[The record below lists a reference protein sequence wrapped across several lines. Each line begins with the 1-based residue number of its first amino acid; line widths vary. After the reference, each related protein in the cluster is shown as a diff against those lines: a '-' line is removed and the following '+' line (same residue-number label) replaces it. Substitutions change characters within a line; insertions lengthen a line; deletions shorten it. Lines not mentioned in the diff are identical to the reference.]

1 MQRRH
6 LLSCIGRPI
15 FRSRNVFGARRQAPA
30 SWSCPSRPGAPPT
43 SRPAACK
50 SRWPAS
56 SSSPWCST
64 TGAAPGAP
72 SAWPKWRAR
81 PADGLTIGVA
91 TLSTHGVNPAVYS
104 KLPYHPTKDFMG
116 VTEIVKAPGVIVVN
130 PAVLPVKDFAEL
142 VKYLKANPG
151 KVSYATPG
159 NGTIGH
165 MWGELFKSSTGTSM
179 VHIPYRGAGPAVN
192 DVLAGQV
199 AVYFDQVASSLPH
212 VKSGKLKA
220 LAVSWPERLDVLPEV
235 PTYAELGYKQANE
248 PSWFGLVAP
257 AATPRGGG
265 RPHPAGRGPGPEGA
279 CRARAPGRPGP
290 VPLGHHT
297 QGVHGP
303 DRQRDRQD
311 ETRGGLRQ
319 DRARLTLIPPGPC
332 SAGTRPAAG
341 MVQTMQPSLL
351 RP

>member
-1 MQRRH
+1 LAQEGKPLRLVVPFPPGGATDITARS
-6 LLSCIGRPI
+6 LQESLARILKQPVVLDNRGGAGGSIGMAE
-15 FRSRNVFGARRQAPA
+15 VARA
-30 SWSCPSRPGAPPT
+30 
-43 SRPAACK
+43 
-50 SRWPAS
+50 
-56 SSSPWCST
+56 
-64 TGAAPGAP
+64 
-72 SAWPKWRAR
+72 

-104 KLPYHPTKDFMG
+104 KLPYHPTKDFVG

-130 PAVLPVKDFAEL
+130 PAVLPVKDFADL

-257 AATPRGGG
+257 AATPAAAVDRIQQAVAQALKE
-265 RPHPAGRGPGPEGA
+265 PAVRERLAG
-279 CRARAPGRPGP
+279 
-290 VPLGHHT
+290 
-297 QGVHGP
+297 QGLYP
-303 DRQRDRQD
+303 
-311 ETRGGLRQ
+311 
-319 DRARLTLIPPGPC
+319 
-332 SAGTRPAAG
+332 SGTTPKEFTAQIGNEIDKMKRVAAYAKIA
-341 MVQTMQPSLL
+341 LD
-351 RP
+351 

>member
-1 MQRRH
+1 MQRRR
-6 LLSCIGRPI
+6 LLS
-15 FRSRNVFGARRQAPA
+15 AM
-30 SWSCPSRPGAPPT
+30 
-43 SRPAACK
+43 AAL
-50 SRWPAS
+50 SF
-56 SSSPWCST
+56 
-64 TGAAPGAP
+64 APGISLAQEGKP
-72 SAWPKWRAR
+72 LRLVVPFPPGGATDITARSLQESLARILKQPVVLDNRGGAGGSIGMAEVARA

-104 KLPYHPTKDFMG
+104 KLPYHPTKDFVG

-130 PAVLPVKDFAEL
+130 PAVLPVQDFADL

-257 AATPRGGG
+257 AATPAAAVDRIQQAVAQALKE
-265 RPHPAGRGPGPEGA
+265 PAVRERLAG
-279 CRARAPGRPGP
+279 
-290 VPLGHHT
+290 
-297 QGVHGP
+297 QGLYP
-303 DRQRDRQD
+303 
-311 ETRGGLRQ
+311 
-319 DRARLTLIPPGPC
+319 
-332 SAGTRPAAG
+332 SGTTPREFTAQIGNEIDKMKRVAAYAKIA
-341 MVQTMQPSLL
+341 LD
-351 RP
+351 

>member
-1 MQRRH
+1 MQRRR
-6 LLSCIGRPI
+6 LLS
-15 FRSRNVFGARRQAPA
+15 AM
-30 SWSCPSRPGAPPT
+30 
-43 SRPAACK
+43 AAL
-50 SRWPAS
+50 SF
-56 SSSPWCST
+56 
-64 TGAAPGAP
+64 APGISLAQEGKP
-72 SAWPKWRAR
+72 LRLVVPFPPGGATDITARSLQESLARILKQPVVLDNRGGAGGSIGMAEVARA

-104 KLPYHPTKDFMG
+104 KLPYHPTKDFVG

-130 PAVLPVKDFAEL
+130 PAVLPVQDFADL

-257 AATPRGGG
+257 AATPAAAVDRIQQAVAQALKE
-265 RPHPAGRGPGPEGA
+265 PAVRERLAG
-279 CRARAPGRPGP
+279 
-290 VPLGHHT
+290 
-297 QGVHGP
+297 QGLYP
-303 DRQRDRQD
+303 
-311 ETRGGLRQ
+311 
-319 DRARLTLIPPGPC
+319 
-332 SAGTRPAAG
+332 SGTTPKEFTAQIGNEIDKMKRVAAYAKIA
-341 MVQTMQPSLL
+341 LD
-351 RP
+351 